1 MAEEILLDYQIN
13 RPHLSLDREE
23 TELKVLL
30 KINASNALRSAGE
43 DVVLPIHLAMVLD
56 VSSSMKAREMEALK
70 NAAKAAVEHLRPG
83 DFVTVVA
90 FQSVAYDIVQ
100 PTRIEDSSTRA
111 MVRSKI
117 DVIDQFQGGGTDMEY
132 AMTKA
137 EHWLMS
143 IPGERL
149 VRKIMVFTDGQIT
162 GPADKCLQRAS
173 EISGR
178 GIGIDALGFGPEF
191 DYKFMQ
197 RLTAFS
203 NGYTEAIA
211 APEEIQRVFA
221 QRVKNVTSSVAKN
234 VRLELHFTPQV
245 RAGRGYRTSPELSY
259 LGRMRLPGEQRTISI
274 PIGALERDKE
284 YSFIITCT
292 APKRPAGKIRIIKAE
307 LYYDIPAMDI
317 ANECSL
323 QSVIVEYTDDAML
336 LSHINGEVES
346 TFDEAEIGR
355 MLEGLDL
362 AMQRQDHQ
370 DAAALFDALAE
381 RYRELG
387 DPDMSAHYLGL
398 KGKFVAEGKI
408 SQDDM
413 NYTRHKSTQK
423 RNSGVQLVDASSLI

>member
-1 MAEEILLDYQIN
+1 MAEEILLDYMLN
-13 RPHLSLDREE
+13 RPYISTDREE

-30 KINASNALRSAGE
+30 KINASNALRQAGE

-70 NAAKAAVEHLRPG
+70 QAARAAIEELRPG

-100 PTRIEDSSTRA
+100 PTRVEDSSTKAMLRA
-111 MVRSKI
+111 KI
-117 DVIDQFQGGGTDMEY
+117 DVIDQFQGGGTDLEY

-149 VRKIMVFTDGQIT
+149 VKKIMAFTDGQIT
-162 GPADKCLQRAS
+162 GAADKCLQRAS
-173 EISGR
+173 EISAR
-178 GIGIDALGFGPEF
+178 GVGIDALGFGPDF

-203 NGYTEAIA
+203 NGYTEAIES
-211 APEEIQRVFA
+211 PDEIQKVFA

-259 LGRMRLPGEQRTISI
+259 LGKMRLPGEDRLISI

-284 YSFIITCT
+284 YSFIVTCT
-292 APKRPAGKIRIIKAE
+292 APKRPAGKIRVIKAE

-323 QSVIVEYTDDAML
+323 QSVIVEYTDDGML
-336 LSHINGEVES
+336 LSHLNGEVENA
-346 TFDEAEIGR
+346 FDEAEIGR

-362 AMQRQDHQ
+362 AMQRQNHQ
-370 DAAALFDALAE
+370 DAMQLFDALSE

-387 DPDMSAHYLGL
+387 DGAMSDHYEGL
-398 KGKFVAEGKI
+398 KKKYAQDGQI

-423 RNSGVQLVDASSLI
+423 RSSGVQLVDASSLI